1 MFTPEDLIQD
11 EREYPEQ
18 SRQLQQHYP
27 RSRADQQSLLRIRT
41 RFMERRSPLFSH
53 GATVEDIPAEK
64 RLDEQ
69 TDLAEW
75 ETRVNIPAIPP
86 IEPARELP
94 VLDPATLRL
103 HGLDQRQRSGAK
115 RGTRW
120 MQVLAAML
128 MVCVLVSGFVTLL
141 IIRRTTLPEPSGQP
155 RSTGLTCTA
164 GSWSDEID
172 TQQPGALTKV
182 AAISPTD
189 AWAVGITDRNAGLI
203 EHWNGIRWTVSLIT
217 ENAAT
222 FYAVAAVSA
231 NDVWVVGEQPNHNGS
246 PITITEH
253 WDGQRWHVVPSLNID
268 GMNRLYAI
276 TALSANDIW
285 AVGEARGYSY
295 SSGSQT
301 LIEHWDGTS
310 WKLVPD
316 QGTQFREGT
325 LVTVT
330 AFSPENVWAAGYA
343 PTNGGAM
350 PAGSLLEHWDGQS
363 WQSTTSS
370 PGLSIVSVSAV
381 SPTDVW
387 AVGSVRNAQGQ
398 TAVEIARWNGR
409 QWQSAPR
416 LQPNYDPFQT
426 SIEQVVAVNDKDVW
440 LVGGPSNQAQALI
453 AHWDGNSWQ
462 MYALP
467 QPANHSSFAV
477 GLAVSG
483 KAVWV
488 VGRRVSGNPNNPQLV
503 QPLFAQQFTC
513 H

>member
-18 SRQLQQHYP
+18 TRQLQQHYP

-53 GATVEDIPAEK
+53 RATVEDVSGEEM
-64 RLDEQ
+64 LDGQ
-69 TDLAEW
+69 TDLTEW
-75 ETRVNIPAIPP
+75 ETRVDIPALPP

-94 VLDPATLRL
+94 VLDPATLRS
-103 HGLDQRQRSGAK
+103 HRSDQRQRSGAK

-120 MQVLAAML
+120 IQVLAAVL

-141 IIRRTTLPEPSGQP
+141 LIRRTTFPEPSRQP
-155 RSTGLTCTA
+155 DSMELTCTA

-172 TQQPGALTKV
+172 TQQPGALTKI
-182 AAISPTD
+182 AAISPAD

-231 NDVWVVGEQPNHNGS
+231 NDVWVVGEQSNHNGS

-253 WDGQRWHVVPSLNID
+253 WDGQRWRVVPSLNID
-268 GMNRLYAI
+268 GMSKLYAI

-285 AVGEARGYSY
+285 AAGEAQGYSS

-330 AFSPENVWAAGYA
+330 ALSPENVWAAGYA
-343 PTNGGAM
+343 PTNGGPM
-350 PAGSLLEHWDGQS
+350 PTGSLLEHWDGKN
-363 WQSTTSS
+363 WQLVNSS
-370 PGLSIVSVSAV
+370 PGLTIVSLSAV

-387 AVGSVRNAQGQ
+387 AVGTTRNPQGQ
-398 TAVEIARWNGR
+398 TAVALARWNGR
-409 QWQSAPR
+409 Q
-416 LQPNYDPFQT
+416 
-426 SIEQVVAVNDKDVW
+426 
-440 LVGGPSNQAQALI
+440 
-453 AHWDGNSWQ
+453 
-462 MYALP
+462 
-467 QPANHSSFAV
+467 
-477 GLAVSG
+477 
-483 KAVWV
+483 
-488 VGRRVSGNPNNPQLV
+488 
-503 QPLFAQQFTC
+503 
-513 H
+513 